1 MWLVELKVPRK
12 FVEQIED
19 DYILTDNE
27 TVDMDQANQ
36 GADLTGGLDSN
47 NMELNP
53 TARPLVLLLLMEV
66 LELLK
71 I

>member
-19 DYILTDNE
+19 DYILADNDN
-27 TVDMDQANQ
+27 VNMDQANQ

-53 TARPLVLLLLMEV
+53 TAGDLANDIE
-66 LELLK
+66 